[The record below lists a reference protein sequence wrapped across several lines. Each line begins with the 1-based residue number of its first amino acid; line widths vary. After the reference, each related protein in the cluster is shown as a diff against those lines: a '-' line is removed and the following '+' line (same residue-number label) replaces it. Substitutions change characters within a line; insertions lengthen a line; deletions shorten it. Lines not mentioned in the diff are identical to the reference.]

1 MLRVTGRAA
10 LVWLLLFGLYAGTL
24 GLRAFDRS
32 HYAGD
37 EPRFLLTARSLSS
50 SGDLNVFDDYRQ
62 KAYSGFFPYVL
73 KPRGAPDAEARTL
86 YDPVGAG
93 FPLLIAPA
101 YWVGGAQAVEL
112 FLAALAALAVAL
124 AYLLALRVTPD
135 PWALGATLAVGLSPP
150 LVAYGTAVYPD
161 MAVGAVLAGA
171 ALLALS
177 AAERPTRPRAFGS
190 FLLLALVPWLGA
202 RFLAAALVIVLFLV
216 ARLRAQRRG
225 LMAVLGCEIVGFSA
239 ALYIA
244 LSEGL
249 YGGLTPYS
257 AEPSGTSPT
266 GAHSAGD
273 YLSRVDRLGGLLA
286 DRHYG
291 LLGWAP
297 VLALVFVGAWLL
309 WRGRH
314 ERLGK
319 ALPGYRGIA
328 SAAGLCLGVVGAQF
342 LVAVFLAPTMRGF
355 WFPGLHL
362 IAVLP
367 LAIPLVALGLRHLP
381 RLGTLLAALGVGA
394 SLWLYFAVRIGD
406 FGLASDRPDVPRV
419 IGLLA
424 LLALAAA
431 AAARIPRFQTFTW
444 GGARGRR
451 QGHS

>member
-1 MLRVTGRAA
+1 MLRVTGRAS
-10 LVWLLLFGLYAGTL
+10 LVWLLLFAVYAGTL
-24 GLRAFDRS
+24 GLRAVDRS
-32 HYAGD
+32 GYAGD
-37 EPRFLLTARSLSS
+37 EPRYLLSARSLAED
-50 SGDLNVFDDYRQ
+50 GNLNVFDEYGQ

-73 KPRGAPDAEARTL
+73 KPRGVSDRERATL

-101 YWVGGAQAVEL
+101 YKLGGAHLVEL

-150 LVAYGTAVYPD
+150 LLAYGTAVYPD
-161 MAVGAVLAGA
+161 MAVAAALCGA
-171 ALLALS
+171 ALLALA
-177 AAERPTRPRAFGS
+177 AAERPTRPRTFGAF
-190 FLLLALVPWLGA
+190 FLLALVPWLGT
-202 RFLAAALVIVLFLV
+202 RFVAAALVVVVFLV

-225 LMAVLGCEIVGFSA
+225 LMAILGCEVVGFS
-239 ALYIA
+239 IA
-244 LSEGL
+244 LFVALNEGL

-257 AEPSGTSPT
+257 AAPAGTTPT
-266 GAHSAGD
+266 GAHSISD
-273 YLSRVDRLGGLLA
+273 YALRGDRLGGLLV

-291 LLGWAP
+291 LLCWAP
-297 VLALVFVGAWLL
+297 ILVLALVGAWLW

-314 ERLGK
+314 ERLGR
-319 ALPGYRGIA
+319 ALPGYRAIE
-328 SAAGLCLGVVGAQF
+328 SAAGLCLAVVGAHF

-367 LAIPLVALGLRHLP
+367 MAIPLVALGLRHLP
-381 RLGTLLAALGVGA
+381 RLGVALAALGVAA
-394 SLWLYFAVRIGD
+394 SVWLYVAVRVGD
-406 FGLASDRPDVPRV
+406 FGLAADRPDIPRV